1 MKKKDI
7 ELVQFIELRYADP
20 ICSMDLT
27 DSHLLYGTMLG
38 AIKIFIINEKKLIC
52 CSDTQDEYI
61 SGVKIDEKENKLYIC
76 IGDVKI
82 CQYYIGN
89 KEALTSI
96 DNYENEEAHEKKCDN
111 CLTMFS
117 NNYLIRNFIE
127 YTSSKKKEEN
137 KEEEKK
143 SENSEYT
150 LVSIKSII
158 ENDGSNEI
166 VCKLKMSEY
175 SVPFDFDGT
184 NFIFI
189 EFVEQNNRTF
199 NVYDVNSKEMK
210 TTIKIEEA
218 FQDEHIGHIS
228 HLKIIND
235 DLLFIVRDYNIC
247 EIRNFKLELNQKL
260 TIKTSEIL
268 AFDILFNENKEEDKS
283 DINTDIN
290 NNTKEIL
297 YIVLLDIDTNVFL
310 YDYKEDKNILLI
322 NLDNDDIGIDKD
334 IKGQGFFLLNYPY
347 YIKISKKYIAISS
360 DYGCILIE
368 YNNKFKTI

>member
-1 MKKKDI
+1 MVLPQSDI

-20 ICSMDLT
+20 ICSIDLT
-27 DSHLLYGTMLG
+27 DDHLLYGTMLG
-38 AIKIFIINEKKLIC
+38 QIKIFIINEKKLIC
-52 CSDTQDEYI
+52 ISESQDEYI

-76 IGDVKI
+76 IGDIKI

-89 KEALTSI
+89 KVALTSVN
-96 DNYENEEAHEKKCDN
+96 NYENDEDHDKKCDD

-137 KEEEKK
+137 KEEEEKK

-166 VCKLKMSEY
+166 VCKLKMNEY

-189 EFVEQNNRTF
+189 QFVEQNNRTF

-210 TTIKIEEA
+210 TSIKIEEA
-218 FQDEHIGHIS
+218 FQDEHIGHIGHIS

-247 EIRNFKLELNQKL
+247 EIRNFK
-260 TIKTSEIL
+260 
-268 AFDILFNENKEEDKS
+268 
-283 DINTDIN
+283 
-290 NNTKEIL
+290 
-297 YIVLLDIDTNVFL
+297 
-310 YDYKEDKNILLI
+310 
-322 NLDNDDIGIDKD
+322 
-334 IKGQGFFLLNYPY
+334 
-347 YIKISKKYIAISS
+347 
-360 DYGCILIE
+360 
-368 YNNKFKTI
+368 

>member
-1 MKKKDI
+1 M
-7 ELVQFIELRYADP
+7 
-20 ICSMDLT
+20 
-27 DSHLLYGTMLG
+27 
-38 AIKIFIINEKKLIC
+38 N
-52 CSDTQDEYI
+52 
-61 SGVKIDEKENKLYIC
+61 
-76 IGDVKI
+76 
-82 CQYYIGN
+82 
-89 KEALTSI
+89 
-96 DNYENEEAHEKKCDN
+96 
-111 CLTMFS
+111 
-117 NNYLIRNFIE
+117 
-127 YTSSKKKEEN
+127 
-137 KEEEKK
+137 
-143 SENSEYT
+143 
-150 LVSIKSII
+150 
-158 ENDGSNEI
+158 
-166 VCKLKMSEY
+166 EY

-189 EFVEQNNRTF
+189 QFVEQNNRTF

-210 TTIKIEEA
+210 TSIKIEEA
-218 FQDEHIGHIS
+218 FQDEHIGHIGHIS

-290 NNTKEIL
+290 NNNKEIS

-310 YDYKEDKNILLI
+310 YDYKEDNSILLI
-322 NLDNDDIGIDKD
+322 NLDNDDIGIDRD

-347 YIKISKKYIAISS
+347 FIKISKKYIAISS

-368 YNNKFKTI
+368 YNNKINKI